1 MHTYVKTLAQIAS
14 RYAPSRMLSF
24 ELVHIF
30 KVFQLLNKN
39 KHVSRALLC
48 QELLLGEG
56 SVRTL
61 LRHIKMHHLIH
72 STNQGTVLTE
82 KGKMFSVSLVQSI
95 PTESEIPQCSIALGK
110 FNYAVLLKQASFAIK
125 SGLEQRDASIKAG
138 ALGATTLLFKD
149 YKFIM
154 PGTISSPLDR
164 NDELIEKKEEK
175 NSTIVQFLI
184 EKLQPKDND
193 VVIIGSDN
201 NNLLTAEF
209 GAKNAALFTIM
220 NHEKHSH

>member
-61 LRHIKMHHLIH
+61 LRHLKMQGLIH

-82 KGKMFSVSLVQSI
+82 KGKMFSASLVQSI
-95 PTESEIPQCSIALGK
+95 PTESEMSQCSIALGK

-125 SGLEQRDASIKAG
+125 SGLEQRDASIKVG
-138 ALGATTLLFKD
+138 ALGATTLLYKD

-164 NDELIEKKEEK
+164 NDDFMEKKEG
-175 NSTIVQFLI
+175 NSNTAKFLI
-184 EKLQPKDND
+184 EKLHPKDND

-220 NHEKHSH
+220 NHEKHTH

>member
-1 MHTYVKTLAQIAS
+1 MHTYFKALAQIAS

-61 LRHIKMHHLIH
+61 IKHLKMQDLIH
-72 STNQGTVLTE
+72 PTNKGTVLTE
-82 KGKMFSVSLVQSI
+82 KGKIFSASLVQSI
-95 PTESEIPQCSIALGK
+95 PAESEMPQCSIALGK

-125 SGLEQRDASIKAG
+125 SGLEQRDASIKVG
-138 ALGATTLLFKD
+138 ALGATTLLCKD
-149 YKFIM
+149 YRFIM
-154 PGTISSPLDR
+154 PGTISSILDG
-164 NDELIEKKEEK
+164 NDDFIEKKGGDSNIAK
-175 NSTIVQFLI
+175 FLI
-184 EKLQPKDND
+184 DRLQPK
-193 VVIIGSDN
+193 
-201 NNLLTAEF
+201 
-209 GAKNAALFTIM
+209 
-220 NHEKHSH
+220 